1 MNNPQIYQS
10 DQFGKIRVLYED
22 GKPLFCGRDVCK
34 ALGYTDPTNAMKL
47 HCRGVAKRHLI
58 DSKGRNQ
65 QANFLPEGD
74 VYRLITHSKLPTAEQ
89 FERWVFDEV
98 LPSIRQTGQ
107 YNAQKQADTYT
118 RYLRISNSQM
128 VDSIQALS
136 FHKARLREYQEAL
149 DNARTSK
156 EKDLA
161 LAQEWKRI
169 YKKDCELVRRWENV
183 VRGEQNAV
191 DKAISALEQFM
202 DWQDVFSQVP
212 EISSDELTA
221 LFSPVLN
228 EMTAQAA
235 PAAK

>member
-107 YNAQKQADTYT
+107 YNTQKQADTYT
-118 RYLRISNSQM
+118 RYLQISNSQM

-136 FHKARLREYQEAL
+136 FHKARLREYQEEL
-149 DNARTSK
+149 NKARANK
-156 EKDLA
+156 ENSWDLVKG
-161 LAQEWKRI
+161 WKKVYR
-169 YKKDCELVRRWENV
+169 KDCELVRRWENI
-183 VRGEQNAV
+183 VRSEQDQV
-191 DKAISALEQFM
+191 EKAFSALEQFA
-202 DWQDVFSQVP
+202 DGQDVFSP
-212 EISSDELTA
+212 LLDISSDELVA
-221 LFSPVLN
+221 LFSPMLN
-228 EMTAQAA
+228 EMTAQAT
-235 PAAK
+235 PASK

>member
-98 LPSIRQTGQ
+98 LPSIRRDGGYQSQDAKQRIEQLEATNTRMSAAIATVNDARKNLSIARKNHD
-107 YNAQKQADTYT
+107 YYVERRNETKNLLSEVRALHAKNCDNERKAAQAE
-118 RYLRISNSQM
+118 R
-128 VDSIQALS
+128 
-136 FHKARLREYQEAL
+136 
-149 DNARTSK
+149 
-156 EKDLA
+156 
-161 LAQEWKRI
+161 
-169 YKKDCELVRRWENV
+169 
-183 VRGEQNAV
+183 
-191 DKAISALEQFM
+191 
-202 DWQDVFSQVP
+202 DWQNYLDAQITHLQIVSAGPSGFDEILDAV
-212 EISSDELTA
+212 ISSVFRDEEA
-221 LFSPVLN
+221 DD
-228 EMTAQAA
+228 M
-235 PAAK
+235 

>member
-1 MNNPQIYQS
+1 MNNPQIYES
-10 DQFGKIRVLYED
+10 DQFGKVRILYED
-22 GKPLFCGRDVCK
+22 GKPLFCATDVAK
-34 ALGYTDPTNAMKL
+34 ALGYSRPKDTVTA
-47 HCRGVAKRHLI
+47 HCHGAVKRRLI
-58 DSKGRNQ
+58 DSMGRNQ

-74 VYRLITHSKLPTAEQ
+74 VYRLITHSKLPSAEQ

-118 RYLRISNSQM
+118 RYLQISNSQM

-149 DNARTSK
+149 DNARANK

-202 DWQDVFSQVP
+202 DWQDAFSQFP
-212 EISSDELTA
+212 EISSDVLTA